1 MTIATRTVLDRLVEG
16 VREDLDADR
25 RARPESE
32 VKSRVR
38 DAPPAMD
45 FAGALRRPD
54 SAGAAAGED
63 RIRVIAEVKG
73 ASPSQGR
80 IARDFR
86 PAEVAAGYEAGGAA
100 AVSVLT
106 ERRKF
111 LGSMAHLE
119 AVRGAVGLPVMRKEF
134 IFTDYQILEA
144 RAGGADAVLLIA
156 AILETAH
163 LEDLRGRAEEVGMD
177 ALVEV
182 YAEEE
187 LARALEAGTRVL
199 GVNNR
204 NLRTFEVDVEHTSR
218 VFSQLAPGQREA
230 LVLVS
235 ESGIF
240 GWREVAPLAEEGV
253 DAILVG
259 EALMRAPSP
268 GELLREL
275 RGISPAPSRRGC
287 GAAGR

>member
-1 MTIATRTVLDRLVEG
+1 MKILTIATDTVLDKLVEG
-16 VREDLDADR
+16 VREDLDSDKRKRSEADL
-25 RARPESE
+25 
-32 VKSRVR
+32 KSQAR
-38 DAPPAMD
+38 DAPPTLD
-45 FAGALRRPD
+45 FADALRRTD
-54 SAGAAAGED
+54 SGED
-63 RIRVIAEVKG
+63 ADGGLMRVIAEVKQ

-80 IARDFR
+80 IAERFE
-86 PAEVAAGYEAGGAA
+86 PARIAAAYEEGGAA

-106 ERRKF
+106 ERRRF
-111 LGSMAHLE
+111 LGEMAHLE
-119 AVRGAVGLPVMRKEF
+119 QVRAAVGLPVLRKEF
-134 IFTDYQILEA
+134 IFTEYQILEA

-156 AILETAH
+156 AILETAQM
-163 LEDLRGRAEEVGMD
+163 EDLRALAGELDMD

-187 LARALEAGTRVL
+187 LGRAIEAGTRVL

-204 NLRTFEVDVEHTSR
+204 NLKTFEVDTEHTAS
-218 VFSQLAPGQREA
+218 VFAQLTPAQREA

-240 GWREVAPLAEEGV
+240 GWREVAPLVDEGV

-259 EALMRAPSP
+259 EALMRAPDT

-275 RGISPAPSRRGC
+275 KGLYRE
-287 GAAGR
+287 

>member
-1 MTIATRTVLDRLVEG
+1 MKGLTIETQTVLDALVEG
-16 VREDLDADR
+16 VREDLSADR
-25 RARPESE
+25 RRCPETDL
-32 VKSRVR
+32 KSRVR
-38 DAPPAMD
+38 DAPPTMD
-45 FAGALRRPD
+45 FAGAIRRPD
-54 SAGAAAGED
+54 SGLDADGG
-63 RIRVIAEVKG
+63 RMRVIAEVKR

-80 IARDFR
+80 ISECFQ
-86 PAEVAAGYEAGGAA
+86 PADVAAGYEAGGAS

-111 LGSMAHLE
+111 LGGMAHLE
-119 AVRGAVGLPVMRKEF
+119 QVRGAIRLPVMRKEF

-156 AILETAH
+156 AILETAQI
-163 LEDLRGRAEEVGMD
+163 EDLRALAEELGMD

-187 LARALEAGTRVL
+187 LGRALEAGTGVL

-204 NLRTFEVDVEHTSR
+204 NLKTFEVDTKHTSR
-218 VFSQLAPGQREA
+218 VFAQLAPAQRER

-240 GWREVAPLAEEGV
+240 GWREAAPLVDEGV

-259 EALMRAPSP
+259 EALMRVPDAV
-268 GELLREL
+268 ELLREL
-275 RGISPAPSRRGC
+275 KGL
-287 GAAGR
+287 